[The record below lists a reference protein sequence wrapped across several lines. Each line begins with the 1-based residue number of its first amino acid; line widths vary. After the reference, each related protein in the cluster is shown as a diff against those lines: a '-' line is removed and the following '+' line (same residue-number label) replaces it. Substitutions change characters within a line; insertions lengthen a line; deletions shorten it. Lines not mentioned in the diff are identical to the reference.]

1 MNPFCYTLTIQNF
14 RKECKMNHRL
24 TKYLTLVTTLVF
36 GISMFFLM
44 QERSV
49 QGQHAGGGI
58 IDTTKQP
65 GAPSFHQSFAPYEGT
80 IPLPWMDEKP
90 NAITIKVTETI
101 TYEIPVDEKKFN
113 EKKITF
119 EDLELKEVA
128 NNLEINF
135 HQVDCFYFKVIKQTQ
150 VRTVENLT
158 CKREREG
165 SQYWLSDGKKYI
177 EWGKWSNWI
186 SEKQE
191 EKNLEMA
198 EKKP

>member
-1 MNPFCYTLTIQNF
+1 MKKLRKLFTISSILAASLFIFSSTIFINE
-14 RKECKMNHRL
+14 KP
-24 TKYLTLVTTLVF
+24 
-36 GISMFFLM
+36 
-44 QERSV
+44 V
-49 QGQHAGGGI
+49 QAQHAGGGI